1 MGIFLLWALWAHEYV
16 AIFVNIDRHRTW
28 GCFKRAGGM

>member
-1 MGIFLLWALWAHEYV
+1 MGMCLLWATWAHEYV

-28 GCFKRAGGM
+28 GRSKRAGGI